1 MHASFNRPSTIIT
14 KTILSIYLSSHFI
27 YRDSFH
33 KKFVVGKTKHMLSND
48 WEEQF
53 YGNAWFEM
61 EVNFEECVGHFTVFP
76 QRSSCLDWY
85 RRLPGSR
92 APTCQ
97 LWAFFFALN
106 RICWLVNW
114 RKLQCHLCCCFPA
127 AVTCTGWTSTRSAGL
142 DARWCICPGKVKD
155 ISIFWEVVWGYF
167 CVNADKCNRYVFWRE
182 WFIVS
187 YLGEVF
193 CERVLKGKLLAA
205 VWASISD
212 SVLVM
217 VMMWQWSL
225 WGNGAKSNVS
235 LDFEIIDDDNL
246 WMTTLEGGRGRKE
259 KGRHASQRPWCR
271 SNL

>member
-1 MHASFNRPSTIIT
+1 MHASFDRPSTIIT

-142 DARWCICPGKVKD
+142 GARLCICPGKVKD
-155 ISIFWEVVWGYF
+155 ISTSIKFWEVVWGGCF
-167 CVNADKCNRYVFWRE
+167 CVNADKYNRYVFWSESWKMYIGDCLFLRMFCCVLPWRGVFLCLTLERCFVRE
-182 WFIVS
+182 FLKANFWAQCEQA
-187 YLGEVF
+187 YLT
-193 CERVLKGKLLAA
+193 VL
-205 VWASISD
+205 
-212 SVLVM
+212 
-217 VMMWQWSL
+217 SL
-225 WGNGAKSNVS
+225 WLWCGN
-235 LDFEIIDDDNL
+235 DL
-246 WMTTLEGGRGRKE
+246 W
-259 KGRHASQRPWCR
+259 KGMVQTKWFSWF
-271 SNL
+271 